1 MWLRERSQD
10 FAKVLIF
17 MFLVLFLET
26 GLDRDPSKLVTD
38 NVSSSVSSLHH
49 TLPNS
54 IPLHPN
60 SVKTSTCTDSPLAVH
75 LTGGI
80 GNHLFGAAFGYAHSM
95 RKSGSIKDLYLI
107 PDEQNIR
114 KQQVSPMLSSLLSS
128 FTIINSI
135 TLEEN
140 LTKYKRNGHQIDSY
154 QQHWTQWCEV
164 VSFSESCGVF
174 QVVSGY
180 FQNKAYFSDFIP
192 DFRRLF
198 AVPMTYR
205 AQWKDYRSKSTS
217 LVGPS
222 WAIHVRRG
230 DFVEKADIH
239 KLLPLEYFAE
249 GVRVMSEWH
258 SNETYLNFG
267 VDDGPVF
274 IFSDD
279 IQWTRQ
285 QEVFSSIPGVVF
297 VDVSDSLQ
305 SFYFL
310 ILAIED
316 GVICSNSTFCWWAAL
331 LANLISPF
339 SPRIFPTHFL
349 KGKTLI
355 GVYGPEDCGTGLSMP
370 YMTLLDF

>member
-1 MWLRERSQD
+1 
-10 FAKVLIF
+10 

-26 GLDRDPSKLVTD
+26 GLDRETFKLVTE
-38 NVSSSVSSLHH
+38 NVSASASSSRH
-49 TLPNS
+49 TLPNL
-54 IPLHPN
+54 PLYPTPDITPTHI
-60 SVKTSTCTDSPLAVH
+60 KLGTCKETYVAVY

-80 GNHLFGAAFGYAHSM
+80 GNHLFGAAFGYALSM
-95 RKSGSIKDLYLI
+95 RTSGSTKDLYLI
-107 PDEQNIR
+107 PDDQNIR
-114 KQQVSPMLSSLLSS
+114 KQQVSPILSSLLSS
-128 FTIINSI
+128 FTILNS
-135 TLEEN
+135 TVLEGILDEH
-140 LTKYKRNGHQIDSY
+140 RHDGHQIVSY
-154 QQHWTQWCEV
+154 QQHWMRWCEV
-164 VSFSESCGVF
+164 VSFSESCGTF

-198 AVPMTYR
+198 AVPLTYR
-205 AQWKDYRSKSTS
+205 DQWEVYRSKSTS

-239 KLLPLEYFAE
+239 RLLPLEYFAE
-249 GVRVMSEWH
+249 GVRLMSEWH
-258 SNETYLNFG
+258 SNETYLSLG
-267 VDDGPVF
+267 AHDGPVF

-279 IQWTRQ
+279 IQWTQQ
-285 QEVFSSIPGVVF
+285 QEVFTSIPNVVF
-297 VDVSDSLQ
+297 VDVSDSIQ

-310 ILAIED
+310 ILAIKD
-316 GVICSNSTFCWWAAL
+316 GIICSNSTFCWWAAL

-349 KGKTLI
+349 KGKTLT
-355 GVYGPEDCGTGLSMP
+355 GVYGPEDCGTGLKMP